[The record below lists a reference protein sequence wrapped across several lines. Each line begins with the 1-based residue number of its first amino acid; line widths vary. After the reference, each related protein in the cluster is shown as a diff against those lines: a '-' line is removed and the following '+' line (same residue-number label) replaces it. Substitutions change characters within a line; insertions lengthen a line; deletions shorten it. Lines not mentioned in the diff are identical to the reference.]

1 MTASR
6 MAEEAYVSSIHRGQ
20 EQVAQLTDRVRI
32 NIDHLMFELAA
43 MMSATAV
50 AATLL
55 FVGMTLERYSHR
67 PLRGAKSTNY
77 TSIPVVPSVDAPIH
91 YI

>member
-6 MAEEAYVSSIHRGQ
+6 MTEEAYVSSIHRG
-20 EQVAQLTDRVRI
+20 EEHVAQLSDRVRI

-50 AATLL
+50 AAVLL
-55 FVGMTLERYSHR
+55 LVGMTLEHHSNR
-67 PLRGAKSTNY
+67 PLLGAKSTSSA
-77 TSIPVVPSVDAPIH
+77 SIPVTRSSDSPIH